1 MSMFVNFGVGFKN
14 ENENISI
21 GQGTEF
27 LKLKY

>member
-1 MSMFVNFGVGFKN
+1 MSVFVNFGGFKN
-14 ENENISI
+14 ENENRSI